1 MAAAS
6 NQAKRI
12 CKNLWFKPTIMTD
25 RIDYHEPET
34 INMVDARKPILIPS
48 DRKGHHSMKTHRI
61 FFLAVLSICLFSVVA
76 FAFAAQTGKSYQL
89 MAAKESPGASG
100 TAVIGD
106 NEISI
111 NAKGLKA
118 NSVYTAW
125 FVSMTPKKH
134 ETGAGKAPYM
144 FKTDAKG
151 TGAYSAPLGESP
163 FGKWEMLMVVLHPN
177 GNPKDMK
184 NMVGALSPELR

>member
-1 MAAAS
+1 
-6 NQAKRI
+6 
-12 CKNLWFKPTIMTD
+12 MTD
-25 RIDYHEPET
+25 RIDYHGAGT
-34 INMVDARKPILIPS
+34 INLVDARKPIPIPS
-48 DRKGHHSMKTHRI
+48 DRKGYHPMKTHR
-61 FFLAVLSICLFSVVA
+61 FFSLAVLAACLFSVVA

-184 NMVGALSPELR
+184 NMVGALSTGLK